1 VTERDERVERAQ
13 THYPATWLR
22 IRSMCLFYSVAFDV
36 DAHVAAIVLATK
48 EGRT

>member
-13 THYPATWLR
+13 TRYPATWLR
-22 IRSMCLFYSVAFDV
+22 IRSMCLFYSFGFDV
-36 DAHVAAIVLATK
+36 DEHVARVVLAAK